1 MRSEYIR
8 ATHPLG
14 PPIPKIPLLGTTW
27 YRRGVGYWL
36 RRAGVVLIVLLI
48 VAIFGLYVGAVFD
61 AIATSLHGA
70 ARVVLL
76 GLATGTVIASVI
88 AAVRQ
93 QRRFTASRAARSAT
107 AGGLGAG
114 VSARAGSPL
123 AGAFLIVV
131 ALVGIG
137 WPLLWL
143 VMSCRRYSG
152 PAEKAAVLAVQEW
165 KAQHPEWRP

>member
-8 ATHPLG
+8 STHPVG
-14 PPIPKIPLLGTTW
+14 PPVPKLPLLGTTW

-36 RRAGVVLIVLLI
+36 RRAGVVLFVLLI
-48 VAIFGLYVGAVFD
+48 LAIFGLYVGAVFD

-93 QRRFTASRAARSAT
+93 QRRYTAWRAPRSAT

-114 VSARAGSPL
+114 VSARGGSPL

-152 PAEKAAVLAVQEW
+152 PAEVAAVQGVAQW
-165 KAQHPEWRP
+165 KAQHPDWRP